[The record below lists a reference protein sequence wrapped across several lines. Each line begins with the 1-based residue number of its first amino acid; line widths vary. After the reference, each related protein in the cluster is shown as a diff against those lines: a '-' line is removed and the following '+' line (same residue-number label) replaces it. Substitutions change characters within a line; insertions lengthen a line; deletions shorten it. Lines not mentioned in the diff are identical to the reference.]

1 MESDKN
7 IMEELYKLYI
17 EGKLQ
22 MNPQQQEFM
31 GMNPQQQQ
39 FMGMNPQQQFIGNP
53 QQQQFMAMNPQQQ
66 FMGMNPQQQQFM
78 AMNLQQQQFMGMG
91 HYFPFGF
98 GNNKQDENINVTFEN
113 EENFQRINIIIPKS

>member
-1 MESDKN
+1 MELESGD
-7 IMEELYKLYI
+7 IMKELYKLYK

-22 MNPQQQEFM
+22 TNPQQQEFM

-39 FMGMNPQQQFIGNP
+39 FMGMNP
-53 QQQQFMAMNPQQQ
+53 
-66 FMGMNPQQQQFM
+66 
-78 AMNLQQQQFMGMG
+78 QQQQFMGMG

-113 EENFQRINIIIPKS
+113 EENLQRINIIIPKS

>member
-22 MNPQQQEFM
+22 MNPQQQQFMGMNPQQQQFM

-39 FMGMNPQQQFIGNP
+39 FMGMNPQQQFNGNP
-53 QQQQFMAMNPQQQ
+53 Q
-66 FMGMNPQQQQFM
+66 
-78 AMNLQQQQFMGMG
+78 
-91 HYFPFGF
+91 
-98 GNNKQDENINVTFEN
+98 
-113 EENFQRINIIIPKS
+113 

>member
-17 EGKLQ
+17 DGKLQ

-39 FMGMNPQQQFIGNP
+39 FMGMNPQQQ
-53 QQQQFMAMNPQQQ
+53 
-66 FMGMNPQQQQFM
+66 
-78 AMNLQQQQFMGMG
+78 QFMGMG

-98 GNNKQDENINVTFEN
+98 GNNEQDENINVTFEN
-113 EENFQRINIIIPKS
+113 EENLQRINIIIPKS

>member
-17 EGKLQ
+17 DGKLQ

-39 FMGMNPQQQFIGNP
+39 FMGMNPQQQ
-53 QQQQFMAMNPQQQ
+53 Q

-78 AMNLQQQQFMGMG
+78 GMNPQQQQFMGMG

-98 GNNKQDENINVTFEN
+98 GNNEQDENINVTFEN